1 LNGGV
6 ILNDYIQTIRKLV
19 GTETIV
25 TVGCGAIIEDKEGR
39 ILLQRRKDQNNWCL
53 PGGVME
59 IGETFLETVI
69 REVEEETN
77 LVIDHPELFG
87 IYSGP
92 SSFKEYPNGDK
103 VFSVQI
109 IFRVKKYTGVLKQE
123 GEESFEH
130 QLFIKNELPSPLNS
144 NQAAFILDWAEN
156 AGTPVIK

>member
-1 LNGGV
+1 M
-6 ILNDYIQTIRKLV
+6 NDYIKTMRKLV
-19 GTETIV
+19 GTETLV
-25 TVGCGAIIEDKEGR
+25 TVGCGAIIEDEKGR

-77 LVIDHPELFG
+77 LVIYQPELFG

-92 SSFKEYPNGDK
+92 SCFKEYPNGDK
-103 VFSVQI
+103 VFSVQV
-109 IFRVKKYTGVLKQE
+109 IFRVKQYSGDLKQE
-123 GEESFEH
+123 GPESFEH
-130 QLFIKNELPSPLNS
+130 TFFLNNELPSPLNS

-156 AGTPVIK
+156 RAIPVIK

>member
-1 LNGGV
+1 M
-6 ILNDYIQTIRKLV
+6 NDYIKTMRNLV

-25 TVGCGAIIEDKEGR
+25 TVGCGAIIEDEHGR

-59 IGETFLETVI
+59 IGETFLETVV
-69 REVEEETN
+69 REVEEETSLMIYN
-77 LVIDHPELFG
+77 PELFG

-92 SSFKEYPNGDK
+92 SCFKEYPNGDK

-109 IFRVKKYTGVLKQE
+109 IFRVTKYAGDLKQE
-123 GEESFEH
+123 GAESFEH
-130 QLFIKNELPSPLNS
+130 HFFQRNELPSPLNS

-156 AGTPVIK
+156 VEMPVIK

>member
-1 LNGGV
+1 M
-6 ILNDYIQTIRKLV
+6 NDYIKTIRKLV

-25 TVGCGAIIEDKEGR
+25 TVGCGAIIEDENGR

-59 IGETFLETVI
+59 IGETFLDTVV

-77 LVIDHPELFG
+77 LVIYNPELFG

-92 SSFKEYPNGDK
+92 SCFKEYPNGDK
-103 VFSVQI
+103 VFSVQV
-109 IFRVKKYTGVLKQE
+109 IFRVKKYTGDLKQE

-130 QLFIKNELPSPLNS
+130 QFFTKNDLPSPLNS
-144 NQAAFILDWAEN
+144 NQAAFIFDWAEN
-156 AGTPVIK
+156 VPTPVIK